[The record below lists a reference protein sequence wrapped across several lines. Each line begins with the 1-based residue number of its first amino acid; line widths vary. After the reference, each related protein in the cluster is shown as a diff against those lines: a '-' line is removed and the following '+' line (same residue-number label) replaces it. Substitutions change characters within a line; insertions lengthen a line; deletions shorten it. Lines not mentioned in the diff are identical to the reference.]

1 MYIEMEYD
9 KLSEIFVNNL
19 LETNRG
25 FDFYVNWK
33 NAEAF
38 KNFEIELNAMNTLIR
53 TENIKDKFY
62 ELAKKLPTFIG
73 TFPLLF
79 ALSKN
84 EREEVWKGKNSLA
97 IVGDEIGNEENL
109 KFTFNIEKLKEGLS
123 EEQIE
128 EYYHFFERVGLKHLC
143 DNLIEKSLI
152 DYVIGVLVGL
162 DSNGRK
168 NRGGTAFEDACE
180 PIITKICNKYNITV
194 ISQKQFKT
202 LKEYGFEVSKDIENR
217 KADFILIKG
226 RKVLNIEVDYFF
238 RGGSKPEEIIDSYI
252 NRQHDLDK
260 INMGFVLLTD
270 GLCWDN
276 KSKNQLQ
283 KGFRNLNYLMNFYLA
298 KNGMLE
304 EVIRN
309 YFDN

>member
-1 MYIEMEYD
+1 MYLEMNYD
-9 KLSEIFVNNL
+9 ELSEIFVNNL

-25 FDFYVNWK
+25 FDFYVNWN
-33 NAEAF
+33 NAKAF
-38 KNFEIELNAMNTLIR
+38 EDFEIELNAMDVLIKA
-53 TENIKDKFY
+53 ENIKEKFFN
-62 ELAKKLPTFIG
+62 LAKKLPTFIA

-84 EREEVWKGKNSLA
+84 ERTEVWNGRNLLA
-97 IVGDEIGNEENL
+97 VVGDEIGNDENL
-109 KFTFNIEKLKEGLS
+109 RFSFEVEKLKQGLS
-123 EEQIE
+123 EKEIE
-128 EYYHFFERVGLKHLC
+128 NYYYFFERIGLKKLC
-143 DNLIEKSLI
+143 ENFVEKSFV

-180 PIITKICNKYNITV
+180 PVIKKICDKYDV
-194 ISQKQFKT
+194 MLISQKQFKK
-202 LKEYGFEVSKDIENR
+202 LKDYNFTISEDIANR
-217 KADFILIKG
+217 KADFILVKG
-226 RKVLNIEVDYFF
+226 NKALNIEVDYFF

-260 INMGFVLLTD
+260 LNMGFALLTD

-276 KSKNQLQ
+276 KSKSQLQ
-283 KGFRNLNYLMNFYLA
+283 KGFRNMNYLMNFYLA

-304 EVIRN
+304 EVIKS
-309 YFDN
+309 YFN

>member
-1 MYIEMEYD
+1 MYLEKNYD
-9 KLSEIFVNNL
+9 ELSEIFVNNL

-33 NAEAF
+33 NVTAYEE
-38 KNFEIELNAMNTLIR
+38 FEIELNAMDVLIR
-53 TENIKDKFY
+53 AENIKEKFIN
-62 ELAKKLPTFIG
+62 LAKKLPTFIA

-84 EREEVWKGKNSLA
+84 ERIEIWKGKNLLSV
-97 IVGDEIGNEENL
+97 VGDEIGNDENL
-109 KFTFNIEKLKEGLS
+109 KFSFEIEKLKKGLS
-123 EEQIE
+123 EEEIE
-128 EYYHFFERVGLKHLC
+128 KYYYFFEKIGLKSLC
-143 DNLIEKSLI
+143 ENFVEKSFI
-152 DYVIGVLVGL
+152 DYVVGVLVGL

-168 NRGGTAFEDACE
+168 NRGGTAFEDVCE
-180 PIITKICNKYNITV
+180 PVIKQICDKYDIML

-202 LKEYGFEVSKDIENR
+202 LEEYGFTISEDIRNR

-226 RKVLNIEVDYFF
+226 NKALNIEVDYFF

-260 INMGFVLLTD
+260 INIGFVLLTD

-276 KSKNQLQ
+276 KTKNQLQ
-283 KGFRNLNYLMNFYLA
+283 KGFRNMNYLLNFYLA

-304 EVIRN
+304 EIVKR
-309 YFDN
+309 YFN

>member
-1 MYIEMEYD
+1 MYLEMDYD

-25 FDFYVNWK
+25 FDFYVNWDK
-33 NAEAF
+33 TKAYKDYEV
-38 KNFEIELNAMNTLIR
+38 ELNAMGVLIR
-53 TENIKDKFY
+53 ADNIKEKFY
-62 ELAKKLPTFIG
+62 NLVEKLPTVIA

-79 ALSKN
+79 ALSKK
-84 EREEVWKGKNSLA
+84 ERAEVWKGKNLLSV
-97 IVGDEIGNEENL
+97 VGDEIGNYENL
-109 KFTFNIEKLKEGLS
+109 KFSFEVEKLKQGLS
-123 EEQIE
+123 KEEIE
-128 EYYHFFERVGLKHLC
+128 EYYHFFERIGLKNLC
-143 DNLIEKSLI
+143 ENLAEKSLI

-180 PIITKICNKYNITV
+180 PVIKKICEKYNV
-194 ISQKQFKT
+194 MVLSQKQFKK
-202 LKEYGFEVSKDIENR
+202 LKEFGFNVSEDIANR
-217 KADFILIKG
+217 KADFILIKDN
-226 RKVLNIEVDYFF
+226 KALNIEVDYFF

-260 INMGFVLLTD
+260 LNMGFVLLTD

-276 KSKNQLQ
+276 KAKNQLQ
-283 KGFRNLNYLMNFYLA
+283 KGFRNINYLMNFYLA

-304 EVIRN
+304 EVVKT
-309 YFDN
+309 YFK